1 MKKYIRDTK
10 QDQALG
16 LISRSPWRVKS
27 CIPLPGYRLRVTFM
41 DGTEGYVDLSRRVA
55 SHRAGVFSVLKDE
68 SLFAQVHVDYGVVT
82 WPGEIDL
89 APDAMYEAI
98 QEQGE
103 WILDI

>member
-1 MKKYIRDTK
+1 MRTEATTT
-10 QDQALG
+10 QDQTLG
-16 LISRSPWRVKS
+16 LIPRSPWRVKS